1 MPRIRL
7 TLLACLALLL
17 AACQSPAPR
26 PSAPVFDDPP
36 VQQWL
41 QGRAQALA
49 GGAPV
54 AVEVVD
60 GPGIQA
66 ELSPDGRLRIG
77 RGLLLRT
84 RDEAEITFVLA
95 HELAHR
101 SLGHFE
107 RRAAGEG
114 WDALE
119 AEREADR
126 EALDALRQ
134 MGLRPDAATSLLSL
148 VAGERA
154 LDPAVDREGLA
165 MVDQRLEVLWEQVAG
180 AGSHAM
186 RARDDWRALMD
197 ARFEA
202 WMADDPAAD
211 DASRAALVREHVRR
225 PAAGS

>member
-26 PSAPVFDDPP
+26 PSALVFDDPP

-54 AVEVVD
+54 VVEVVD
-60 GPGIQA
+60 GPRVQA
-66 ELSPDGRLRIG
+66 ELLPDGRLRIG
-77 RGLLLRT
+77 RALLLRT
-84 RDEAEITFVLA
+84 RDEAEVTFVLA

-101 SLGHFE
+101 ALGHFE
-107 RRAAGEG
+107 RRAAGDG
-114 WDALE
+114 WNDLQ

-134 MGLRPDAATSLLSL
+134 MGLRPDAATSLLSV
-148 VAGERA
+148 VAGERS
-154 LDPAVDREGLA
+154 LDPGVDREGLA
-165 MVDQRLEVLWEQVAG
+165 LVEQRLEVLWEQVAG
-180 AGSHAM
+180 AGSHPM
-186 RARDDWRALMD
+186 RAQDGWRALMD
-197 ARFEA
+197 TRFEA
-202 WMADDPAAD
+202 WLADDPAAGD
-211 DASRAALVREHVRR
+211 PARAALVREHVRR
-225 PAAGS
+225 PAAGP